1 MPRNCSNIPLWRWM
15 CHLRSDIREHVP
27 IIHLA
32 IPGAYH
38 LVTFEAQ
45 DTDAGKKLID
55 QSTAYMYLYIPN
67 ETPMELEN
75 ASNKNISRELMKGV
89 RFFAFC
95 VTKPSDDI
103 EETEFHVDDDDD
115 DESNSSYKI
124 NLQQIEGAVQII
136 RRFLDKNPH
145 EFIILDFQSFRNML
159 YSNHLS
165 LQDHLNETFGSMMFT
180 RLDGK
185 LKNLTLMAA
194 QEKSKQVLIIYRMSD
209 VPLHFWPGRYWPI
222 SSPKDTSVYANL
234 NEFFIKSVQNRD
246 WHRGQI
252 LQYVVRSEKESG
264 PTFLNFW
271 RLCSVMIAQVG
282 QKAEA
287 WVKSHCSKL
296 QGDKHSKINVFMLD
310 NVNFENSRLAN
321 LLVSINT
328 LLNIQTPVDIQASE
342 TAKESKNEKETQSKQ
357 LVDTE
362 KRKST
367 ESGSSKK
374 SKKSIGSNRTSTEKR
389 RSTGSEQSKGH
400 AGKVGYS
407 YFSEIANLDQ
417 QRLTD
422 D

>member
-1 MPRNCSNIPLWRWM
+1 MLFHN
-15 CHLRSDIREHVP
+15 
-27 IIHLA
+27 
-32 IPGAYH
+32 
-38 LVTFEAQ
+38 F
-45 DTDAGKKLID
+45 
-55 QSTAYMYLYIPN
+55 
-67 ETPMELEN
+67 
-75 ASNKNISRELMKGV
+75 

-103 EETEFHVDDDDD
+103 EETNFLADDDEV
-115 DESNSSYKI
+115 ESNSSYKI

-264 PTFLNFW
+264 PTFL
-271 RLCSVMIAQVG
+271 
-282 QKAEA
+282 K
-287 WVKSHCSKL
+287 
-296 QGDKHSKINVFMLD
+296 
-310 NVNFENSRLAN
+310 
-321 LLVSINT
+321 
-328 LLNIQTPVDIQASE
+328 
-342 TAKESKNEKETQSKQ
+342 
-357 LVDTE
+357 
-362 KRKST
+362 
-367 ESGSSKK
+367 
-374 SKKSIGSNRTSTEKR
+374 
-389 RSTGSEQSKGH
+389 
-400 AGKVGYS
+400 
-407 YFSEIANLDQ
+407 
-417 QRLTD
+417 
-422 D
+422 